1 MLNSRF
7 FDSSDLFA
15 HLIYPRTR
23 VLVISDEQYKEA
35 QKEEALRTIDSL
47 ERRATEYRQKLDS
60 VEASIA
66 EIKEKF
72 LLPDTTDAEATID
85 AFNEKLKKDFC
96 KRHAK
101 LAGERAK
108 SVREKWNCKS
118 DTTED

>member
-72 LLPDTTDAEATID
+72 LLPDTTDAEATISD
-85 AFNEKLKKDFC
+85 FKEKVKNVYKK
-96 KRHAK
+96 A
-101 LAGERAK
+101 
-108 SVREKWNCKS
+108 
-118 DTTED
+118 

>member
-72 LLPDTTDAEATID
+72 LLPDTTDAEEGID
-85 AFNEKLKKDFC
+85 ASNEKLRKDFC

-101 LAGERAK
+101 STSERAK
-108 SVREKWNCKS
+108 YAREKWNCKS
-118 DTTED
+118 NTTKD

>member
-72 LLPDTTDAEATID
+72 LLPDITDAEATID
-85 AFNEKLKKDFC
+85 AFNEKCKEDFC

-101 LAGERAK
+101 STSERAK
-108 SVREKWNCKS
+108 YAREKWNCKS
-118 DTTED
+118 NTTED